1 MKTNSLFR
9 NIREYENLHVALWL
23 VKDACWVMDLR
34 LAGMLMII
42 PTLAVAIDLAWKS
55 RKRTTD
61 LFHNVAICYWIA
73 ANGTWMTGEFFYHD
87 GLRPYAMVFFIAG
100 IAVVAS
106 YYIFHFPR
114 RNKKA
119 VYRSMNTPIERAA

>member
-1 MKTNSLFR
+1 MKSNNLFK
-9 NIREYENLHVALWL
+9 NIRQYENLHVALWL

-42 PTLAVAIDLAWKS
+42 PTLAVAIDLAWRS
-55 RKRTTD
+55 RKNQGD

-87 GLRPYAMVFFIAG
+87 GLRPYAMVFFAAG

-106 YYIFHFPR
+106 YYVFQFTKK
-114 RNKKA
+114 NKGA
-119 VYRSMNTPIERAA
+119 LERSINPGLERAA